1 METFP
6 KLFPTFGSYADS
18 LLSMFMPH
26 DTFTTTKQ
34 NSYLPLYSSYLL
46 FFYYSFWLG
55 LHCCRWAFSSCGKQG
70 LLSSC
75 NARWAAHC
83 SGLSCCKAQ
92 APGQGLGRYGAR
104 AYLPYSMWDFPRPW
118 IEPVSLALSGG
129 FFTTG
134 PPVKPSSYLLMRG
147 WRIHIHWY

>member
-26 DTFTTTKQ
+26 IHHYKTKFVFALIFQ
-34 NSYLPLYSSYLL
+34 LSS

-55 LHCCRWAFSSCGKQG
+55 LHCCGWAFSSCGKQG

-75 NARWAAHC
+75 NARWASHC

-92 APGQGLGRYGAR
+92 APGHGLGRYGAR
-104 AYLPYSMWDFPRPW
+104 AYLPHSMWDFPRPW

-134 PPVKPSSYLLMRG
+134 PPVKPSSYLLMRS